1 MSKIHELSPELTN
14 QIAAGE
20 VIERPASVVKELCEN
35 SLDAGSSRIRIDFID
50 AGLKQITVQDNGS
63 GIAKDQLDLAFTR
76 HATSKIATE
85 RDLFNISTLGFRG
98 EALASI
104 AAVSHVEVIT
114 SSDNLGGVRAIFV
127 GSEKKLQEDAAS
139 PKGTKISVSDLFFN
153 TPARLKYLR
162 SERTEI
168 LKIVDIVNRL
178 ALGHPDVAFTLTNK
192 GKILLKTNGRNDL
205 RQDIANIYGRQLAEK
220 MEVLKGTSPD
230 FKITGLLSDPNT
242 TRSNRNF
249 ISLLLNGRYI
259 KNYRLT
265 QAIIAGYGSKL
276 KPRRYPIAVVN
287 IELDPLLVDV
297 NVHPTKQEVRLSK
310 EQELERLLTTS
321 ISEALDQ
328 TSQINSGL
336 NNLLTPKKSTNI
348 DQLKFNLNK
357 DVVDTVRPVEFIP
370 QVEADKSAEVH
381 ETAAN
386 FVSLD
391 KVRNDDK
398 YVITA
403 SWDENVDKQVRLSP
417 FDEEKDIQGK
427 DDSLISSG
435 DEILANNLPEL
446 IYLGQTKSYL
456 VARHDEDLYLI
467 DQIAAYRRL
476 AYDQIFH
483 DLNSENISQQGLL
496 SPLILD
502 FSNVDYLKLKENLNN
517 LQELG
522 IFLEDFGQNSLIL
535 RTYPIWLQPDVE
547 KNVRMILDLY
557 LNQNEQDFTK
567 LKAQIAGEITMRQ
580 STRRRNLNPVEAQE
594 LLKDLRNSSDPYQDF
609 EGKIIIIQLSENDLN
624 KMFKKDE

>member
-35 SLDAGSSRIRIDFID
+35 SLDAGSSRIRINFID

-63 GIAKDQLDLAFTR
+63 GIAKDQLNLAFTR

-162 SERTEI
+162 SERTET

-178 ALGHPDVAFTLTNK
+178 ALGHPDVSFTLTNN

-205 RQDIANIYGRQLAEK
+205 RQDIANIYGHQLAEK
-220 MEVLKGTSPD
+220 MEVLKGSSPD

-242 TRSNRNF
+242 TRSSRNF

-259 KNYRLT
+259 RNYRLT

-276 KPRRYPIAVVN
+276 RPRRYPIAVVN

-297 NVHPTKQEVRLSK
+297 NVHNPKQEVRLSK

-328 TSQINSGL
+328 NSQIDSGL

-357 DVVDTVRPVEFIP
+357 DVVDTVRPVEFTP

-381 ETAAN
+381 ETAAS

-403 SWDENVDKQVRLSP
+403 TWDENVDKQVQLSP
-417 FDEEKDIQGK
+417 FDEEKDLQGK
-427 DDSLISSG
+427 DDSIISSG
-435 DEILANNLPEL
+435 DEILANSLPEL

-467 DQIAAYRRL
+467 DQVAAYRRL
-476 AYDQIFH
+476 AYDQIFR

-567 LKAQIAGEITMRQ
+567 LKAQIAGEITLRQ

-594 LLKDLRNSSDPYQDF
+594 LLKNLRNSSDPYQDF

>member
-20 VIERPASVVKELCEN
+20 VIERPASIVKELCEN
-35 SLDAGSSRIRIDFID
+35 SLDAGSTRIRIDFID
-50 AGLKQITVQDNGS
+50 AGLKQVTVQDNGS
-63 GIAKDQLDLAFTR
+63 GIAKDQIDLAFTR

-104 AAVSHVEVIT
+104 AAVSHVEVVT
-114 SSDNLGGVRAIFV
+114 SSDNLGGVRAVFS

-178 ALGHPDVAFTLTNK
+178 ALGHPDVAFTLTNN

-220 MEVLKGTSPD
+220 MDVLKNSSPD
-230 FKITGLLSDPNT
+230 FKITGLISDPNT

-276 KPRRYPIAVVN
+276 RPRRYPIAVVK

-321 ISEALDQ
+321 ISEALEK
-328 TSQINSGL
+328 TPQIESGL
-336 NNLLTPKKSTNI
+336 DNLLTPKKATNI
-348 DQLKFNLNK
+348 DQLKFNLNQ
-357 DVVDTVRPVEFIP
+357 DVVNTARPIEFTP
-370 QVEADKSAEVH
+370 QVEADESNEVH
-381 ETAAN
+381 ETAAE

-403 SWDENVDKQVRLSP
+403 SWDENVAKQVQLDP
-417 FDEEKDIQGK
+417 FDAEKEEQKDG
-427 DDSLISSG
+427 SVISSG
-435 DEILANNLPEL
+435 DEILANSLPQL
-446 IYLGQTKSYL
+446 TYLGATKSYL
-456 VARHDEDLYLI
+456 IARHDEDLYLV
-467 DQIAAYRRL
+467 DQVTAEKRL
-476 AYDQIFH
+476 AYDKILQ
-483 DLNSENISQQGLL
+483 DLTSENISQQGLL

-502 FSNVDYLKLKENLNN
+502 FSNVDYLKLKESLENLKEFG
-517 LQELG
+517 L
-522 IFLEDFGQNSLIL
+522 FLEDFGQNSLIL
-535 RTYPIWLQPDVE
+535 RTYPIWLQPNIE

-557 LNQNEQDFTK
+557 LNQGANDLVK
-567 LKAQIAGEITMRQ
+567 LKAQVAGEISRHQ
-580 STRRRNLNPVEAQE
+580 KIRRRTLNPAEAQD
-594 LLKDLRNSSDPYQDF
+594 LLKKLSTSSDPYQDF
-609 EGKIIIIQLSENDLN
+609 EGKIIIVQLGQNDLN

>member
-35 SLDAGSSRIRIDFID
+35 SLDAGSSRIRINFID

-63 GIAKDQLDLAFTR
+63 GIAKDQLNLAFTR

-162 SERTEI
+162 SERTET

-178 ALGHPDVAFTLTNK
+178 ALGHPDVSFTLTNN

-220 MEVLKGTSPD
+220 MEVLKGSSPD

-242 TRSNRNF
+242 TRSSRNF

-259 KNYRLT
+259 RNYRLT

-276 KPRRYPIAVVN
+276 RPRRYPIAVVN

-328 TSQINSGL
+328 NSQIDSGL

-357 DVVDTVRPVEFIP
+357 DVVDTVRPVEFTP

-381 ETAAN
+381 ETAAS

-403 SWDENVDKQVRLSP
+403 TWDENVDKQVQLSP
-417 FDEEKDIQGK
+417 FDEEKDLQGK
-427 DDSLISSG
+427 DDSIISSG
-435 DEILANNLPEL
+435 DEILANSLPEL

-467 DQIAAYRRL
+467 DQVAAYRRL
-476 AYDQIFH
+476 AYDQIFR

-567 LKAQIAGEITMRQ
+567 LKAQIAGEITLRQ

-594 LLKDLRNSSDPYQDF
+594 LLKNLRNSSDPYQDF
-609 EGKIIIIQLSENDLN
+609 EGKIIIIQLSKNDLN

>member
-35 SLDAGSSRIRIDFID
+35 SLDAGSTRIRIDFID
-50 AGLKQITVQDNGS
+50 AGLKQVTVQDNGS
-63 GIAKDQLDLAFTR
+63 GIAKDQIDLAFTR

-104 AAVSHVEVIT
+104 AAVSHVEVVT
-114 SSDNLGGVRAIFV
+114 SSDNLGGVRAVFS

-178 ALGHPDVAFTLTNK
+178 ALGHPDVAFTLTNN

-220 MEVLKGTSPD
+220 MDVLKNSSPD
-230 FKITGLLSDPNT
+230 FKITGLISNPNT

-276 KPRRYPIAVVN
+276 RPRRYPIAVVK
-287 IELDPLLVDV
+287 IELNPLLVDV

-321 ISEALDQ
+321 ISEALEK
-328 TSQINSGL
+328 TPQIESGL
-336 NNLLTPKKSTNI
+336 DNLFTPKKATNI
-348 DQLKFNLNK
+348 DQLKFNLNQ
-357 DVVDTVRPVEFIP
+357 DVVNTARPIEFTP
-370 QVEADKSAEVH
+370 QVEADESNEVH
-381 ETAAN
+381 ETAAE

-403 SWDENVDKQVRLSP
+403 SWDENVAKQVQLDP
-417 FDEEKDIQGK
+417 FDAEKEEQKDG
-427 DDSLISSG
+427 SVISSG
-435 DEILANNLPEL
+435 DEILANSLPQL
-446 IYLGQTKSYL
+446 TYLGATKSYL
-456 VARHDEDLYLI
+456 IARHDEDLYLV
-467 DQIAAYRRL
+467 DQVTAEKRL
-476 AYDQIFH
+476 AYDKILQ
-483 DLNSENISQQGLL
+483 DLTSENISQQGLL

-502 FSNVDYLKLKENLNN
+502 FSNVDYLKLKESLENLKEFG
-517 LQELG
+517 L
-522 IFLEDFGQNSLIL
+522 FLEDFGQNSLIL
-535 RTYPIWLQPDVE
+535 RTYPIWLQPNIE

-557 LNQNEQDFTK
+557 LNQGANDLIK
-567 LKAQIAGEITMRQ
+567 LKAQVAGEISRHQ
-580 STRRRNLNPVEAQE
+580 KIRRRTLNPAEAQD
-594 LLKDLRNSSDPYQDF
+594 LLKKLSTSSDPYQDF
-609 EGKIIIIQLSENDLN
+609 EGKIIIVQLGENDLN

>member
-35 SLDAGSSRIRIDFID
+35 SLDAGSTRIRIDFID
-50 AGLKQITVQDNGS
+50 AGLKQVTVQDNGS
-63 GIAKDQLDLAFTR
+63 GIAKDQIDLAFTR

-104 AAVSHVEVIT
+104 AAVSHVEVVT
-114 SSDNLGGVRAIFV
+114 SSDNLGGVRAVFS

-178 ALGHPDVAFTLTNK
+178 ALGHPDVAFTLTNN
-192 GKILLKTNGRNDL
+192 GKVLLKTNGRNNL

-220 MEVLKGTSPD
+220 MDVLKNSSPD
-230 FKITGLLSDPNT
+230 FKITGLISDPNT

-276 KPRRYPIAVVN
+276 RPRRYPIAVVK

-321 ISEALDQ
+321 ISEALEK
-328 TSQINSGL
+328 TPQIESGL
-336 NNLLTPKKSTNI
+336 DNLLTPKKATNI
-348 DQLKFNLNK
+348 DQLKFNLNQ
-357 DVVDTVRPVEFIP
+357 DVVNTARPIEFTP
-370 QVEADKSAEVH
+370 QVEADESNEVH
-381 ETAAN
+381 ETAAE

-403 SWDENVDKQVRLSP
+403 SWDENVAKQVQLDP
-417 FDEEKDIQGK
+417 FDAEKEEQKDG
-427 DDSLISSG
+427 SVISSG
-435 DEILANNLPEL
+435 DEILANTLPQL
-446 IYLGQTKSYL
+446 TYLGATKSYL
-456 VARHDEDLYLI
+456 IARHDEDLYLV
-467 DQIAAYRRL
+467 DQVTAEKRL
-476 AYDQIFH
+476 AYDKILQ
-483 DLNSENISQQGLL
+483 DLTSENISQQGLL

-502 FSNVDYLKLKENLNN
+502 FSNVDYLKLKESLENLKEFG
-517 LQELG
+517 L
-522 IFLEDFGQNSLIL
+522 FLEDFGQNSLIL
-535 RTYPIWLQPDVE
+535 RTYPIWLQPNIE

-557 LNQNEQDFTK
+557 LNQGANDLVK
-567 LKAQIAGEITMRQ
+567 LKAQVTGEISRHQ
-580 STRRRNLNPVEAQE
+580 KIRRRTLNPAEAQD
-594 LLKDLRNSSDPYQDF
+594 LLKKLSTSSDPYQDF
-609 EGKIIIIQLSENDLN
+609 EGKIIIVQLGENDLN

>member
-178 ALGHPDVAFTLTNK
+178 ALGHPDVAFTLTNN

-276 KPRRYPIAVVN
+276 RPRRYPIAVVN

-370 QVEADKSAEVH
+370 QVEADKGAEVH

-547 KNVRMILDLY
+547 KNVRLILDLY

>member
-178 ALGHPDVAFTLTNK
+178 ALGHPDVAFTLTNN

-276 KPRRYPIAVVN
+276 RPRRYPIAVVN

-381 ETAAN
+381 ETAAS

-456 VARHDEDLYLI
+456 VARHNEDLYLI

-522 IFLEDFGQNSLIL
+522 IFLENFGQNSLIL

>member
-35 SLDAGSSRIRIDFID
+35 SLDAGSSRIRINFID

-63 GIAKDQLDLAFTR
+63 GIAKDQLNLAFTR

-162 SERTEI
+162 SERTET

-178 ALGHPDVAFTLTNK
+178 ALGHPDVSFTLTNN

-220 MEVLKGTSPD
+220 MEVLKGSSPD

-242 TRSNRNF
+242 TRSSRNF

-259 KNYRLT
+259 RNYRLT

-276 KPRRYPIAVVN
+276 RPRRYPIAVVN

-328 TSQINSGL
+328 NSQIDSGL

-357 DVVDTVRPVEFIP
+357 DVVDTVRPVEFTP

-381 ETAAN
+381 ETAAS

-403 SWDENVDKQVRLSP
+403 TWDENVDKQVQLSP
-417 FDEEKDIQGK
+417 FDEEKDLQGK
-427 DDSLISSG
+427 DDSIISSG
-435 DEILANNLPEL
+435 DEILANSLPEL

-467 DQIAAYRRL
+467 DQVAAYRRL
-476 AYDQIFH
+476 AYDQIFR

-535 RTYPIWLQPDVE
+535 RTYQIWLQPDVE

-567 LKAQIAGEITMRQ
+567 LKAQIAGEITLRQ

-594 LLKDLRNSSDPYQDF
+594 LLKNLRNSSDPYQDF
-609 EGKIIIIQLSENDLN
+609 WGKIIIIQLSKNDLN

>member
-35 SLDAGSSRIRIDFID
+35 SLDAGSSRIRINFID

-63 GIAKDQLDLAFTR
+63 GIAKDQLNLAFTR

-162 SERTEI
+162 SERTET

-178 ALGHPDVAFTLTNK
+178 ALGHPDVSFTLTNN

-205 RQDIANIYGRQLAEK
+205 RQDIANIYGHQLAEK
-220 MEVLKGTSPD
+220 MEVLKGSSPD

-242 TRSNRNF
+242 TRSSRNF

-259 KNYRLT
+259 RNYRLT

-276 KPRRYPIAVVN
+276 RPRRYPIAVVN

-328 TSQINSGL
+328 NSQIDSGL

-357 DVVDTVRPVEFIP
+357 DVVDTVRPVEFTP

-381 ETAAN
+381 ETAAS

-398 YVITA
+398 YVTTA
-403 SWDENVDKQVRLSP
+403 TWDENVDKQVQLSP
-417 FDEEKDIQGK
+417 FDEEKDLQGK
-427 DDSLISSG
+427 DDSIISSG
-435 DEILANNLPEL
+435 DEILANSLPEL

-456 VARHDEDLYLI
+456 VARHDEDFYLI
-467 DQIAAYRRL
+467 DQVAAYRRL
-476 AYDQIFH
+476 AYDQIFR

-567 LKAQIAGEITMRQ
+567 LKAQIAGEITLRQ

-594 LLKDLRNSSDPYQDF
+594 LLKNLRNSSDPYQDF

>member
-35 SLDAGSSRIRIDFID
+35 SLDAGSTRIRIDFID
-50 AGLKQITVQDNGS
+50 AGLKQVTVQDNGS
-63 GIAKDQLDLAFTR
+63 GIAKDQIDLAFTR

-104 AAVSHVEVIT
+104 AAVSHVEVVT
-114 SSDNLGGVRAIFV
+114 SSDNLGGVRAVFS

-178 ALGHPDVAFTLTNK
+178 ALGHPDVAFTLTNN
-192 GKILLKTNGRNDL
+192 GKVLLKTNGRNDL

-220 MEVLKGTSPD
+220 MDVLKNSSPD
-230 FKITGLLSDPNT
+230 FKITGLISDPNT

-276 KPRRYPIAVVN
+276 RPRRYPIAVVK

-321 ISEALDQ
+321 ISEALEK
-328 TSQINSGL
+328 TPQIESGL
-336 NNLLTPKKSTNI
+336 DNLLTPKKATNI
-348 DQLKFNLNK
+348 DQLKFNLNQ
-357 DVVDTVRPVEFIP
+357 DVVNTARPIEFTP
-370 QVEADKSAEVH
+370 QVEADESNEVH
-381 ETAAN
+381 ETAAE

-403 SWDENVDKQVRLSP
+403 SWDENVAKQVQLDP
-417 FDEEKDIQGK
+417 FDAEKEEQKDG
-427 DDSLISSG
+427 SVISSG
-435 DEILANNLPEL
+435 DEILANTLPQL
-446 IYLGQTKSYL
+446 TYLGATKSYL
-456 VARHDEDLYLI
+456 IARHDEDLYLV
-467 DQIAAYRRL
+467 DQVTAEKRL
-476 AYDQIFH
+476 AYDKILQ
-483 DLNSENISQQGLL
+483 DLTSENISQQGLL

-502 FSNVDYLKLKENLNN
+502 FSNVDYLKLKESLENLKEFG
-517 LQELG
+517 L
-522 IFLEDFGQNSLIL
+522 FLEDFGQNSLIL
-535 RTYPIWLQPDVE
+535 RTYPIWLQPNIE

-557 LNQNEQDFTK
+557 LNQGANDLVK
-567 LKAQIAGEITMRQ
+567 LKAQVAGEISRHQ
-580 STRRRNLNPVEAQE
+580 KIRRRTLNPAEAQD
-594 LLKDLRNSSDPYQDF
+594 LLKKLSTSSDPYQDF
-609 EGKIIIIQLSENDLN
+609 EGKIIIVQLGENDLS

>member
-35 SLDAGSSRIRIDFID
+35 SLDAGSTRIRIDFID
-50 AGLKQITVQDNGS
+50 AGLKQVTVQDNGS
-63 GIAKDQLDLAFTR
+63 GIAKDQIDLAFTR

-104 AAVSHVEVIT
+104 AAVSHVEVVT
-114 SSDNLGGVRAIFV
+114 SSDNLGGVRAVFS

-178 ALGHPDVAFTLTNK
+178 ALGHPDVAFTLTNN

-220 MEVLKGTSPD
+220 MDVLKNSSPD
-230 FKITGLLSDPNT
+230 FKITGLISDPNT

-276 KPRRYPIAVVN
+276 RPRRYPIAVVK

-321 ISEALDQ
+321 ISEALEK
-328 TSQINSGL
+328 TPQIESGL
-336 NNLLTPKKSTNI
+336 DNLLTPKKATNI
-348 DQLKFNLNK
+348 DQLKFNLNQ
-357 DVVDTVRPVEFIP
+357 DVVNTARPIEFTP
-370 QVEADKSAEVH
+370 QVEADESNEVH
-381 ETAAN
+381 ETAAE

-403 SWDENVDKQVRLSP
+403 SWDENVAKQVQLDP
-417 FDEEKDIQGK
+417 FDEEK
-427 DDSLISSG
+427 
-435 DEILANNLPEL
+435 E
-446 IYLGQTKSYL
+446 
-456 VARHDEDLYLI
+456 
-467 DQIAAYRRL
+467 
-476 AYDQIFH
+476 
-483 DLNSENISQQGLL
+483 
-496 SPLILD
+496 
-502 FSNVDYLKLKENLNN
+502 
-517 LQELG
+517 
-522 IFLEDFGQNSLIL
+522 
-535 RTYPIWLQPDVE
+535 
-547 KNVRMILDLY
+547 
-557 LNQNEQDFTK
+557 EQ
-567 LKAQIAGEITMRQ
+567 
-580 STRRRNLNPVEAQE
+580 
-594 LLKDLRNSSDPYQDF
+594 
-609 EGKIIIIQLSENDLN
+609 
-624 KMFKKDE
+624 KDESVII

>member
-178 ALGHPDVAFTLTNK
+178 ALGHPDVAFTLTNN

-205 RQDIANIYGRQLAEK
+205 RQDIANIYGRQFAEK

-276 KPRRYPIAVVN
+276 RPRRYPIAVVN

-381 ETAAN
+381 ETAAS

-456 VARHDEDLYLI
+456 VARHNEDLYLI

>member
-63 GIAKDQLDLAFTR
+63 GIAKDQIDLAFTR

-178 ALGHPDVAFTLTNK
+178 ALGHPDVAFTLTNN

-276 KPRRYPIAVVN
+276 RPRRYPIAVVN

-336 NNLLTPKKSTNI
+336 SNLLTPKKSTNI

-357 DVVDTVRPVEFIP
+357 DVVDTVRPVEFTP

-456 VARHDEDLYLI
+456 VARHNEDLYLI

-580 STRRRNLNPVEAQE
+580 STRRNLNPVEAQE

>member
-35 SLDAGSSRIRIDFID
+35 SLDAGSSRIRINFID

-63 GIAKDQLDLAFTR
+63 GIAKDQLNLAFTR

-104 AAVSHVEVIT
+104 AAVSHVEVMT

-162 SERTEI
+162 SERTET

-178 ALGHPDVAFTLTNK
+178 ALGHPDVSFTLTNN

-220 MEVLKGTSPD
+220 MEVLKGSSPD

-242 TRSNRNF
+242 TRSSRNF

-259 KNYRLT
+259 RNYRLT

-276 KPRRYPIAVVN
+276 RPRRYPIAVVN

-328 TSQINSGL
+328 NSQIDSGL

-357 DVVDTVRPVEFIP
+357 DVVDTVRPVEFTP

-381 ETAAN
+381 ETAAS

-403 SWDENVDKQVRLSP
+403 TWDENVDKQVQLSP
-417 FDEEKDIQGK
+417 FDEEKDLQGK
-427 DDSLISSG
+427 DDSIISSG
-435 DEILANNLPEL
+435 DEILANSLPEL

-467 DQIAAYRRL
+467 DQVAAYRRL
-476 AYDQIFH
+476 AYDQIFR

-567 LKAQIAGEITMRQ
+567 LKAQIAGEITLRQ

-594 LLKDLRNSSDPYQDF
+594 LLKDLRSSSDPYQDF
-609 EGKIIIIQLSENDLN
+609 EGKIIIIQLSKNDLN

>member
-35 SLDAGSSRIRIDFID
+35 SLDAGSTRIRIDFID
-50 AGLKQITVQDNGS
+50 AGLKQVTVQDNGS
-63 GIAKDQLDLAFTR
+63 GIAKDQIDLAFTR

-104 AAVSHVEVIT
+104 AAVSHVEVVT
-114 SSDNLGGVRAIFV
+114 SSDNLGGVRAVFS

-178 ALGHPDVAFTLTNK
+178 ALGHPDVAFTLTNN
-192 GKILLKTNGRNDL
+192 GKVLLKTNGRNNL

-220 MEVLKGTSPD
+220 MDVLKNSSPD
-230 FKITGLLSDPNT
+230 FKITGLISDPNT

-276 KPRRYPIAVVN
+276 RPRRYPIAVVK

-297 NVHPTKQEVRLSK
+297 NVHPTKQEVRL
-310 EQELERLLTTS
+310 TTS
-321 ISEALDQ
+321 ISEALEK
-328 TSQINSGL
+328 TPQIESGL
-336 NNLLTPKKSTNI
+336 DNLLTPKKATNI
-348 DQLKFNLNK
+348 DQLKFNLNQ
-357 DVVDTVRPVEFIP
+357 DVVNTARPIEFTP
-370 QVEADKSAEVH
+370 QVEADESNEVH
-381 ETAAN
+381 ETAAE

-403 SWDENVDKQVRLSP
+403 SWDENVAKQVQLDP
-417 FDEEKDIQGK
+417 FDAEKEEQKDG
-427 DDSLISSG
+427 SVISSG
-435 DEILANNLPEL
+435 DEILANTLPQL
-446 IYLGQTKSYL
+446 TYLGATKSYL
-456 VARHDEDLYLI
+456 IARHDEDLYLV
-467 DQIAAYRRL
+467 DQVTAEKRL
-476 AYDQIFH
+476 AYDKILQ
-483 DLNSENISQQGLL
+483 DLTSENISQQGLL

-502 FSNVDYLKLKENLNN
+502 FSNVDYLKLKESLENLKEFG
-517 LQELG
+517 L
-522 IFLEDFGQNSLIL
+522 FLEDFGQNSLIL
-535 RTYPIWLQPDVE
+535 RTYPIWLQPNIE

-557 LNQNEQDFTK
+557 LNQGANDLVK
-567 LKAQIAGEITMRQ
+567 LKAQVTGEISRHQ
-580 STRRRNLNPVEAQE
+580 KIRRRTLNPAEAQD
-594 LLKDLRNSSDPYQDF
+594 LLKKLSTSSDPYQDF
-609 EGKIIIIQLSENDLN
+609 EGKIIIVQLGENDLN

>member
-35 SLDAGSSRIRIDFID
+35 SLDAGSTRIRIDFID
-50 AGLKQITVQDNGS
+50 AGLKQVTVQDNGS
-63 GIAKDQLDLAFTR
+63 GIAKDQIDLAFTR

-104 AAVSHVEVIT
+104 AAVSHVEVVT
-114 SSDNLGGVRAIFV
+114 SSDNLGGVRAVFS

-178 ALGHPDVAFTLTNK
+178 ALGHPDVAFTLTNN
-192 GKILLKTNGRNDL
+192 GKVLLKTNGRNDL

-220 MEVLKGTSPD
+220 MDVLKNSSPD
-230 FKITGLLSDPNT
+230 FKITGLISDPNT

-276 KPRRYPIAVVN
+276 RPRRYPIAVVK

-321 ISEALDQ
+321 ISEALEK
-328 TSQINSGL
+328 TPQIESGL
-336 NNLLTPKKSTNI
+336 DNLLTPKKATNI
-348 DQLKFNLNK
+348 DQLKFNLNQ
-357 DVVDTVRPVEFIP
+357 DVVNTARPIEFTP
-370 QVEADKSAEVH
+370 QVEADESNEVH
-381 ETAAN
+381 ETAAE

-403 SWDENVDKQVRLSP
+403 SWDENVAKQVQLDP
-417 FDEEKDIQGK
+417 FDAEKEEQKDG
-427 DDSLISSG
+427 SVISSG
-435 DEILANNLPEL
+435 DEILANTLPQL
-446 IYLGQTKSYL
+446 TYLGATKSYL
-456 VARHDEDLYLI
+456 IARHDEDLYLV
-467 DQIAAYRRL
+467 DQVTAEKRL
-476 AYDQIFH
+476 AYDKILQ
-483 DLNSENISQQGLL
+483 DLTSENISQQGLL

-502 FSNVDYLKLKENLNN
+502 FSNVDYLKLKESLENLKEFG
-517 LQELG
+517 L
-522 IFLEDFGQNSLIL
+522 FLEDFGQNSLIL
-535 RTYPIWLQPDVE
+535 RTYPIWLQPNIE

-557 LNQNEQDFTK
+557 LNQGANDLVK
-567 LKAQIAGEITMRQ
+567 LKAQVAGEISRHQ
-580 STRRRNLNPVEAQE
+580 KIRRRTLNPAEAQD
-594 LLKDLRNSSDPYQDF
+594 LLKKLSTSSDPYQDF
-609 EGKIIIIQLSENDLN
+609 EGKIIIVQLGENDLN

>member
-35 SLDAGSSRIRIDFID
+35 SLDAGSSRIRINFID

-63 GIAKDQLDLAFTR
+63 GIAKDQLNLAFTR

-162 SERTEI
+162 SERTET

-178 ALGHPDVAFTLTNK
+178 ALGHPDVSFTLTNN

-220 MEVLKGTSPD
+220 MEVLKGSSPD

-242 TRSNRNF
+242 TRSSRNF

-259 KNYRLT
+259 RNYRLT

-276 KPRRYPIAVVN
+276 RPRRYPIAVVN

-328 TSQINSGL
+328 NSQIDSGL

-357 DVVDTVRPVEFIP
+357 DVVDTVRPVEFTP

-381 ETAAN
+381 ETAAS

-403 SWDENVDKQVRLSP
+403 TWDENVDKQVQLSP
-417 FDEEKDIQGK
+417 FDEEKDLQGK
-427 DDSLISSG
+427 DDSIISSG
-435 DEILANNLPEL
+435 DEANSLPEL

-467 DQIAAYRRL
+467 DQVAAYRRL
-476 AYDQIFH
+476 AYDQIFR

-567 LKAQIAGEITMRQ
+567 LKAQIAGEITLRQ

-594 LLKDLRNSSDPYQDF
+594 LLKNLRNSSDPYQDF
-609 EGKIIIIQLSENDLN
+609 WGKIIIIQLSKNDLN

>member
-35 SLDAGSSRIRIDFID
+35 SLDAGSSRIRINFID

-63 GIAKDQLDLAFTR
+63 GIAKDQLNLAFTR

-162 SERTEI
+162 SERTET

-178 ALGHPDVAFTLTNK
+178 ALGHPDVSFTLTNN

-220 MEVLKGTSPD
+220 MEVLKGSSPD

-242 TRSNRNF
+242 TRSSRNF

-259 KNYRLT
+259 RNYRLT

-276 KPRRYPIAVVN
+276 RPRRYPIAVVN

-328 TSQINSGL
+328 NSQIDSGL

-357 DVVDTVRPVEFIP
+357 DVVDTVRPVEFTP

-381 ETAAN
+381 ETAAS

-403 SWDENVDKQVRLSP
+403 TWDENVDKQVQLSP

-427 DDSLISSG
+427 DDSIISSG
-435 DEILANNLPEL
+435 DEILANSLPEL

-467 DQIAAYRRL
+467 DQVAAYRRL
-476 AYDQIFH
+476 AYDQIFR

-567 LKAQIAGEITMRQ
+567 LKAQIAGEITLRQ

-594 LLKDLRNSSDPYQDF
+594 LLKNLRNSSDPYQDF
-609 EGKIIIIQLSENDLN
+609 WGKIIIIQLSKNDLN

>member
-35 SLDAGSSRIRIDFID
+35 SLDAGSSRIRINFID

-63 GIAKDQLDLAFTR
+63 GIAKDQLNLAFTR

-114 SSDNLGGVRAIFV
+114 SSDNLDGVRAIFV

-162 SERTEI
+162 SERTET

-178 ALGHPDVAFTLTNK
+178 ALGHPDVSFTLTNN

-205 RQDIANIYGRQLAEK
+205 RQDIANIYGHQLAEK
-220 MEVLKGTSPD
+220 MEVLKGSSPD

-242 TRSNRNF
+242 TRSSRNF

-259 KNYRLT
+259 RNYRLT

-276 KPRRYPIAVVN
+276 RPRRYPIAVVN

-328 TSQINSGL
+328 NSQIDSGL

-357 DVVDTVRPVEFIP
+357 DVVDTVRPVEFTP

-381 ETAAN
+381 ETAAS

-403 SWDENVDKQVRLSP
+403 TWDENVDKQVQLSP
-417 FDEEKDIQGK
+417 FDEEKDLQGK
-427 DDSLISSG
+427 DDSIISSG
-435 DEILANNLPEL
+435 DEILANSLPEL

-467 DQIAAYRRL
+467 DQVAAYRRL
-476 AYDQIFH
+476 AYDQIFR

-567 LKAQIAGEITMRQ
+567 LKAQIAGEITLRQ

-594 LLKDLRNSSDPYQDF
+594 LLKNLRNSSDPYQDF